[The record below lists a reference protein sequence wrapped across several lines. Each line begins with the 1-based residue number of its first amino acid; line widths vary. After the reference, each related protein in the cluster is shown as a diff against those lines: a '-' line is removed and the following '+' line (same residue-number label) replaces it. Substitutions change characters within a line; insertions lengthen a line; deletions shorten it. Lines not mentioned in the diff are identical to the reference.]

1 MATGQ
6 NYLYSSEKLNGI
18 VGAVIN
24 DDGSL
29 MIHTNDETLFG
40 NVRNKYPEYKGL
52 GALFNLERIKNLEK
66 FGKVGVIE
74 SLNEGEGFIKI
85 EGLKMDVEKDEE
97 GRIINKEEFQK
108 ILDND
113 TDFCKDM
120 LLNKPAN
127 LMFEPKSKMNTLEVG
142 SEELNG
148 NKYLNIDYN
157 SYFIKKPYE
166 LTDMFKDNIGYM
178 HDRENRQIKILADEE
193 NLKKLE
199 ELSSRVKINY
209 VYGQGKQGTGN
220 TEKEKNKEGAERGD
234 QGQRKEINGKESGNN
249 RDKSRKKSNPN
260 SLANVWRMA
269 EGDEASRAIA
279 GMLHHIADTMHAAR
293 QGKQGAGLNGG
304 NQTQGIGLAGSEN
317 QEKNI
322 AAGKDAGIEM

>member
-6 NYLYSSEKLNGI
+6 NLYSSEKLNGI

-24 DDGSL
+24 DDGTL
-29 MIHTNDETLFG
+29 MIHTSDEALFV

-52 GALFNLERIKNLEK
+52 GVLFNIERIKNLEK
-66 FGKVGVIE
+66 FGKVSVVE

-120 LLNKPAN
+120 LLNKPVN
-127 LMFEPKSKMNTLEVG
+127 LMFEPKSKINTLEVG
-142 SEELNG
+142 YEELNG
-148 NKYLNIDYN
+148 NKYFNIDYN
-157 SYFIKKPYE
+157 SYFIKKPSE
-166 LTDMFKDNIGYM
+166 LTDMFKESIGYM

-199 ELSSRVKINY
+199 ELSGKVKINY

-220 TEKEKNKEGAERGD
+220 TEKEKNKEGVEKGE
-234 QGQRKEINGKESGNN
+234 QGQRKEINGKESGNKD

-293 QGKQGAGLNGG
+293 QGKQGIGLNGE
-304 NQTQGIGLAGSEN
+304 NQTQSEN
-317 QEKNI
+317 KEKNI
-322 AAGKDAGIEM
+322 APGKNAGIEM

>member
-29 MIHTNDETLFG
+29 MIHTNDEAMFG
-40 NVRNKYPEYKGL
+40 NVREKYRDYKGL

-66 FGKVGVIE
+66 FGKVSVIE

-85 EGLKMDVEKDEE
+85 EGLKMDLEKDED
-97 GRIINKEEFQK
+97 GRIINKEDFQK

-113 TDFCKDM
+113 TDFCRDM

-127 LMFEPKSKMNTLEVG
+127 LMFEPKSKINTIEVR

-148 NKYLNIDYN
+148 NKYFNIDYN
-157 SYFIKKPYE
+157 SYFIKKPSE
-166 LTDMFKDNIGYM
+166 LTNMFKDSIGYM
-178 HDRENRQIKILADEE
+178 HDRENREIKILADEE

-199 ELSSRVKINY
+199 ELSSGVKMNY
-209 VYGQGKQGTGN
+209 VYGQPKP
-220 TEKEKNKEGAERGD
+220 EKEKNKEALG
-234 QGQRKEINGKESGNN
+234 QGENGQKKEINGKESGNKDK
-249 RDKSRKKSNPN
+249 DKSRKKSNPN

-293 QGKQGAGLNGG
+293 AGRQGENGQDQAQRSG
-304 NQTQGIGLAGSEN
+304 SAESEN
-317 QEKNI
+317 QGKNI
-322 AAGKDAGIEM
+322 AAGKGEGIEM